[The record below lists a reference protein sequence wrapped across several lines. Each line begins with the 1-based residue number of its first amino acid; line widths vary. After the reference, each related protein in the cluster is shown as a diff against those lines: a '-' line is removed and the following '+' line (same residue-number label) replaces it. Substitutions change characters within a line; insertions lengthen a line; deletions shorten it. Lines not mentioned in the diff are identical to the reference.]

1 MDLQFEIYVFWYY
14 TLTNT
19 YNLSKIISIFQLFLG
34 LLSSIFSMSFM
45 FPEYSVNVPG
55 LSKCLTALV
64 TALIKGSRG
73 WCHHFCHITGMQFT
87 DQKPFSEEFKCS
99 RLRWKQL
106 LSQDLYLIRL
116 MPAISFRRN
125 QSVN

>member
-1 MDLQFEIYVFWYY
+1 M
-14 TLTNT
+14 
-19 YNLSKIISIFQLFLG
+19 ISIFQLFLG
-34 LLSSIFSMSFM
+34 LLSSVFSHMSFM
-45 FPEYSVNVPG
+45 FPEYSINVLG

-99 RLRWKQL
+99 RLRW
-106 LSQDLYLIRL
+106 
-116 MPAISFRRN
+116 N
-125 QSVN
+125 QFF